1 MADNLCSI
9 VPSSAGA
16 SEQAIQAHYDV
27 SNDFYALWLDSSMA
41 YSCALW
47 DDEDAGDTLHLA
59 QLRKFDY
66 HLSEAQAHGKAR
78 LLDVGS
84 GWGALLERAVTHY
97 GVGHAVGLTLSRAQA
112 DWVAQSAS
120 ERVSVLLE
128 SWADHAPEAS
138 YDAIVSIGA
147 FEHFAKIGLPKAQK
161 IEAYRRF
168 FKWCHEHASDNCTL
182 SLQSIVYENYD
193 EQNPNP
199 FVEEI
204 FPESELPRL
213 SEILAACEGLFEVTR
228 MRNDRHH
235 YARTLQVWYANLR
248 KHRDEAIAQVGEAVY
263 KKYEKY
269 LGIFVVGFH
278 TGTVNLARLTARK
291 IASPSVAR

>member
-1 MADNLCSI
+1 VADNLCSI

-27 SNDFYALWLDSSMA
+27 SNDFYALWLDSSMV

-59 QLRKFDY
+59 QLRKLDY

-84 GWGALLERAVTHY
+84 GWGALLERSVTHY

-147 FEHFAKIGLPKAQK
+147 FEHFAKIGLAKAQK
-161 IEAYRRF
+161 IDAYRRF

-182 SLQSIVYENYD
+182 SLQSIVTKTTTNK
-193 EQNPNP
+193 
-199 FVEEI
+199 I
-204 FPESELPRL
+204 RIRL
-213 SEILAACEGLFEVTR
+213 SRRYFRNLSFRACRKSWLRARACLKSPGCAMIDTTTQERCRYGTRTCASTATRRLHRSAKRFTGSTKSIWAYLSWDFTRERSISLA
-228 MRNDRHH
+228 
-235 YARTLQVWYANLR
+235 
-248 KHRDEAIAQVGEAVY
+248 
-263 KKYEKY
+263 
-269 LGIFVVGFH
+269 
-278 TGTVNLARLTARK
+278 
-291 IASPSVAR
+291 

>member
-1 MADNLCSI
+1 MAQRIDHRSDVAACAITRSW
-9 VPSSAGA
+9 PGA
-16 SEQAIQAHYDV
+16 FVDR
-27 SNDFYALWLDSSMA
+27 F
-41 YSCALW
+41 
-47 DDEDAGDTLHLA
+47 
-59 QLRKFDY
+59 
-66 HLSEAQAHGKAR
+66 
-78 LLDVGS
+78 DVGVEFGCEQFGNTS
-84 GWGALLERAVTHY
+84 RGAGSRVVNDQNPA
-97 GVGHAVGLTLSRAQA
+97 TLG
-112 DWVAQSAS
+112 
-120 ERVSVLLE
+120 
-128 SWADHAPEAS
+128 HAPEAS

-193 EQNPNP
+193 EQNPNA

-228 MRNDRHH
+228 IRNDRHH